1 MCLHIIFIRHA
12 KKELSVYV
20 FTKDFLHCCRAPVS
34 FAKMSS
40 KHVLICSV
48 IPSFMIAVGGIL
60 LSSSQLTR
68 CIQTSDESSPNNL
81 NCENKLVVS
90 LAISEGQQSGSEI
103 LEFEIKSLTDE
114 GNVEY
119 SLEEPVRIVVEK
131 SVVEVNYPLE
141 YAQDFNFQPKEIVK
155 QSSNL
160 SCDDGEHQSDTECGW
175 RYDLDGEYLPLVHH
189 TLNSY
194 L

>member
-68 CIQTSDESSPNNL
+68 CIQTSDESSPNN
-81 NCENKLVVS
+81 
-90 LAISEGQQSGSEI
+90 G
-103 LEFEIKSLTDE
+103 
-114 GNVEY
+114 
-119 SLEEPVRIVVEK
+119 
-131 SVVEVNYPLE
+131 
-141 YAQDFNFQPKEIVK
+141 
-155 QSSNL
+155 
-160 SCDDGEHQSDTECGW
+160 
-175 RYDLDGEYLPLVHH
+175 
-189 TLNSY
+189 
-194 L
+194 